1 MTKILPTKPL
11 LIMLYGYPGA
21 GKTYF
26 ARQLSEELN
35 AAHVQGDRIR
45 SELFDEP
52 RHDKEENAVVSH
64 LMDYMAEEFLHAG
77 VSVIYD
83 TNAMRLTQ
91 RHELREMAR
100 RHKAQPILIWLQID
114 AESAFL
120 RASKRDR
127 RHTDDKYSASIDRP
141 KFEALVSGMQNPGN
155 VEDYAVISGKHSFGT
170 QFSAVVKR
178 LHELGLI
185 QSDQVTSH
193 MANHMV
199 KPGLVN
205 LVPKPSGRVD
215 MSRRNITI
223 R

>member
-1 MTKILPTKPL
+1 MSKIVPTKPL

-21 GKTYF
+21 GKTYL
-26 ARQLSEELN
+26 ARQLSEELH

-64 LMDYMAEEFLHAG
+64 LMDYMAEEFLNAG
-77 VSVIYD
+77 MSVVYD
-83 TNAMRLTQ
+83 INAMRLTH

-100 RHKAQPILIWLQID
+100 AHKAHPLLIWLQID
-114 AESAFL
+114 AESAFI
-120 RASKRDR
+120 RANKRDR
-127 RHTDDKYSASIDRP
+127 RHTDDKYSVPIDRN
-141 KFEALVSGMQNPGN
+141 KFETLASGMQNPSQ
-155 VEDYAVISGKHSFGT
+155 VEDYAVISGKHAFNT
-170 QFSAVVKR
+170 QFGAIVTR
-178 LHELGLI
+178 LHQLGLI
-185 QSDQVTSH
+185 YSDQV
-193 MANHMV
+193 ANHVV

-215 MSRRNITI
+215 MSRRNISI